1 MSRLPLAEFDAAILV
16 GGLGTRLRE
25 VVGELP
31 KPLAPVLGRPFLFYL
46 LDMLALRGARSVT
59 LCCGYRA
66 DLVTQNIGAS
76 WMGMPVRYSIEN
88 EPLGTGGAL
97 GLAACK
103 MESDLILAM
112 NGDSWFEPDWL
123 ALREIA
129 ARFTTTIAAVRVE
142 NSSRYGTLQ
151 SDPASGRV
159 EAFLERQPD
168 APSGGFINSGV
179 YLCDRNWLVESA
191 CKPCSLE
198 RDLFP
203 ALAESRRLGACA
215 GDGPFLDIGIPSDY
229 ERAPDFFRQIGIAPH
244 SMFPDFP
251 DMTNA
256 AVKLGACV
264 LIRDEAG
271 RILFERRA
279 DCGWWCLPGGKL
291 DPGETLEQCAERE
304 ALEETGLRVKLN
316 KLLGIF
322 SDPTRRTVRYPD
334 NGDLRQLVDAAYL
347 ATLTDGAIQ
356 KSPESLDL
364 QWFYPHEI
372 PLNTVPPV
380 VEILR
385 KNPDSFPRRPF

>member
-66 DLVTQNIGAS
+66 ELVTQTIGAN

-97 GLAACK
+97 GLAARK

-123 ALREIA
+123 SLREKA
-129 ARFTTTIAAVRVE
+129 DGFTTTIAAARVAD
-142 NSSRYGTLQ
+142 SSRYGTLKI
-151 SDPASGRV
+151 DPASGRV
-159 EAFLERQPD
+159 EAFLEKQPD

-179 YLCDRNWLVESA
+179 YVCDRNWLVESA
-191 CKPCSLE
+191 CKPCSIE

-203 ALAESRRLGACA
+203 VLAGSGRLGART

-229 ERAPDFFRQIGIAPH
+229 ERAPEFFHQIGIAPH

-256 AVKLGACV
+256 AVKLGACAVICDAEGRV
-264 LIRDEAG
+264 L
-271 RILFERRA
+271 LERRA
-279 DCGWWCLPGGKL
+279 DCGWWCPTGGKM
-291 DPGETLEQCAERE
+291 DPGETLEECAERE
-304 ALEETGLRVKLN
+304 ALEETGLRVRLDRF
-316 KLLGIF
+316 LGIF

-334 NGDLRQLVDAAYL
+334 NGDLRQLVDAAWL
-347 ATLTDGAIQ
+347 ATPTGGRLN

-364 QWFYPHEI
+364 RWFHPRDF
-372 PLNTVPPV
+372 PLKTVPPG

-385 KNPDSFPRRPF
+385 ALGTNFEN

>member
-1 MSRLPLAEFDAAILV
+1 MSRFPLAQFDAAILV

-66 DLVTQNIGAS
+66 ELVTQTIGAN

-97 GLAACK
+97 GLAARK

-112 NGDSWFEPDWL
+112 NGDSWFEPDWQS
-123 ALREIA
+123 LREK
-129 ARFTTTIAAVRVE
+129 ARGFTNTIAAARVAD
-142 NSSRYGTLQ
+142 SSRYGTLQ
-151 SDPASGRV
+151 IDAQSGRV
-159 EAFLERQPD
+159 EAFLEKQPD

-179 YLCDRNWLVESA
+179 YLCDRNWLLENA

-203 ALAESRRLGACA
+203 KLAACGRLGACP

-229 ERAPDFFRQIGIAPH
+229 ERAPDFFYQIGIAPH

-264 LIRDEAG
+264 VIRDEAG

-291 DPGETLEQCAERE
+291 DAGETLEQCAERE
-304 ALEETGLRVKLN
+304 ALEETGLRVSIEHFI
-316 KLLGIF
+316 GVF

-347 ATLTDGAIQ
+347 ATPTAGTLQ

-364 QWFYPHEI
+364 QWFHPHEI

-385 KNPDSFPRRPF
+385 AIPCRKP